1 MNQPANLGDPVA
13 GDYHTFLVNVLL
25 ALVAIHVA
33 AALYHHFIARR
44 RITGSWRGV
53 FMHWVNE
60 WPQLLGGCNWYTYH
74 LVMIEFEDDRIMGA
88 VECTFIILGL
98 GFRARWNYK
107 VTERVAEMQE
117 AISEIQAVH
126 RLLPPVE

>member
-1 MNQPANLGDPVA
+1 MNQPANLGD
-13 GDYHTFLVNVLL
+13 
-25 ALVAIHVA
+25 
-33 AALYHHFIARR
+33 
-44 RITGSWRGV
+44 TGSWRGV
-53 FMHWVNE
+53 FMEWVNE

-107 VTERVAEMQE
+107 VTERVAFLQE
-117 AISEIQAVH
+117 AISEIQAGTAAT
-126 RLLPPVE
+126 RPLNEFLSELKDEK